1 MKYFTYVNHTPLL
14 SHPVYLTIK
23 KQTHMCLHF
32 DSCRIILRFFFLYCI
47 LCQRLRFANCL
58 INKWLVDWL
67 IDWLQCVYTCRTR
80 YIFGCFYWH
89 LWTSPRVVVSC
100 VYVQN
105 GASALL
111 MASEQGH
118 VNVVKILLQNY
129 ARVDVFDE
137 VSETHQQRWLATVA

>member
-1 MKYFTYVNHTPLL
+1 
-14 SHPVYLTIK
+14 
-23 KQTHMCLHF
+23 
-32 DSCRIILRFFFLYCI
+32 
-47 LCQRLRFANCL
+47 
-58 INKWLVDWL
+58 
-67 IDWLQCVYTCRTR
+67 
-80 YIFGCFYWH
+80 
-89 LWTSPRVVVSC
+89 VSC

-137 VSETHQQRWLATVA
+137 VSETHQQR